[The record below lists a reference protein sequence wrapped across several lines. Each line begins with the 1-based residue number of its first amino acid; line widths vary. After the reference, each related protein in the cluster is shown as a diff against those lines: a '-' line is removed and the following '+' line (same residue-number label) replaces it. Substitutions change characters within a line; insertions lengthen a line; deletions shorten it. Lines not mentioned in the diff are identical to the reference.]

1 MPAITIA
8 HELQASAYSK
18 KEQIIHLSSKGTAI
32 QSCLVL
38 CNPHPSI
45 TDLFMRLYVYSH
57 IAGQYNSDNRYFQ
70 LYVDKSIS
78 GLSNTTKEPCTKNRL
93 VSLHSQRKTGYKN
106 RLHFLISDHIHQI
119 PVVATLVHNLV
130 LLLHF
135 LSRGTGTTT
144 SSSCPCNETVRHCSK
159 CLESLEA

>member
-78 GLSNTTKEPCTKNRL
+78 RIIQDNKRTMHKEQDRTCWSVCIHKEKQATR
-93 VSLHSQRKTGYKN
+93 TGYM
-106 RLHFLISDHIHQI
+106 S
-119 PVVATLVHNLV
+119 
-130 LLLHF
+130 
-135 LSRGTGTTT
+135 
-144 SSSCPCNETVRHCSK
+144 
-159 CLESLEA
+159 